1 MLRVRDAMTRDVVTV
16 ESEESAARAWGL
28 CRERSIRHLPV
39 VEGGRLVG
47 IVSDRDLRDLSPPR
61 ATADEENTL
70 GWVRIRDTMSARV
83 VTAHPLD
90 TIEHAAKV
98 IYENKFNCLP
108 VVADDEL
115 VGIITSSD
123 LVRTLVELTGAHGE
137 GSWVE
142 VEVPNEPGQL
152 ANGRLD
158 AAPCGGGGRASPW
171 RCLPRTGA
179 SSTPRARRNG
189 RKHLSFT
196 SCRGDPECGA
206 GSNGGVGDHRHS
218 GVPSSE
224 SSQAPQHHAGDPLE
238 ISGRKLP
245 GSDPSDCLAGGG
257 SGTS

>member
-16 ESEESAARAWGL
+16 GPEESAARAWGL
-28 CRERSIRHLPV
+28 CRERNIRHLPV

-61 ATADEENTL
+61 ATTDEENTL
-70 GWVRIRDTMSARV
+70 GWVQIRDMMSTGV

-98 IYENKFNCLP
+98 IYENRFNCLP
-108 VVADDEL
+108 VIADDEL

-152 ANGRLD
+152 ASITEVIRDRHVNIAGIFLGPASREAYRAIVLRLETTD
-158 AAPCGGGGRASPW
+158 P
-171 RCLPRTGA
+171 
-179 SSTPRARRNG
+179 
-189 RKHLSFT
+189 T
-196 SCRGDPECGA
+196 SIA
-206 GSNGGVGDHRHS
+206 GSLTDAGYVVTS
-218 GVPSSE
+218 TE
-224 SSQAPQHHAGDPLE
+224 STSF
-238 ISGRKLP
+238 SGRYLERR
-245 GSDPSDCLAGGG
+245 
-257 SGTS
+257 

>member
-16 ESEESAARAWGL
+16 GPEESAARAWGL
-28 CRERSIRHLPV
+28 CRERNIRHLPV
-39 VEGGRLVG
+39 IEGGRLVG

-61 ATADEENTL
+61 ATTDEENTL
-70 GWVRIRDTMSARV
+70 GWVQIRDMMSIGV

-137 GSWVE
+137 GSWIE

-152 ANGRLD
+152 ASITEVIRDRHVNIASVFLGPASREAYRAIVLRLETTD
-158 AAPCGGGGRASPW
+158 PTSIAESLTTAGYAVTVTES
-171 RCLPRTGA
+171 TG
-179 SSTPRARRNG
+179 S
-189 RKHLSFT
+189 
-196 SCRGDPECGA
+196 
-206 GSNGGVGDHRHS
+206 
-218 GVPSSE
+218 
-224 SSQAPQHHAGDPLE
+224 
-238 ISGRKLP
+238 SGRYLERR
-245 GSDPSDCLAGGG
+245 
-257 SGTS
+257 

>member
-16 ESEESAARAWGL
+16 GPEESAARAWGL
-28 CRERSIRHLPV
+28 CRERNIRHLPV

-61 ATADEENTL
+61 DTADQENTL
-70 GWVRIRDTMSARV
+70 GWVQIRDMMSTGV

-98 IYENKFNCLP
+98 IYENRFNCLP
-108 VVADDEL
+108 VVADDEI

-152 ANGRLD
+152 ASITEVIRDRHVNIVGIFLGPASREAYRTIVLRLETTD
-158 AAPCGGGGRASPW
+158 P
-171 RCLPRTGA
+171 
-179 SSTPRARRNG
+179 
-189 RKHLSFT
+189 T
-196 SCRGDPECGA
+196 SIA
-206 GSNGGVGDHRHS
+206 GSLTDAGYVVTS
-218 GVPSSE
+218 TE
-224 SSQAPQHHAGDPLE
+224 STGSYGRYLE
-238 ISGRKLP
+238 RR
-245 GSDPSDCLAGGG
+245 
-257 SGTS
+257 

>member
-16 ESEESAARAWGL
+16 GSEESAARAWGL
-28 CRERSIRHLPV
+28 CRERNIRHLPV

-61 ATADEENTL
+61 ETADQENTL
-70 GWVRIRDTMSARV
+70 GWVQIRDMMSTGV

-98 IYENKFNCLP
+98 IYENRFNCLP
-108 VVADDEL
+108 VVADDEI

-152 ANGRLD
+152 ASITEVIRDRHVNIAGVFLGPASREAYRAIVLRLETTD
-158 AAPCGGGGRASPW
+158 P
-171 RCLPRTGA
+171 
-179 SSTPRARRNG
+179 
-189 RKHLSFT
+189 T
-196 SCRGDPECGA
+196 SIA
-206 GSNGGVGDHRHS
+206 GSLTDAGYVVTS
-218 GVPSSE
+218 TE
-224 SSQAPQHHAGDPLE
+224 STGS
-238 ISGRKLP
+238 SGRYLERR
-245 GSDPSDCLAGGG
+245 
-257 SGTS
+257 

>member
-16 ESEESAARAWGL
+16 GPEESAARAWGL
-28 CRERSIRHLPV
+28 CRERNIRHLPV

-61 ATADEENTL
+61 AIADQENTL
-70 GWVRIRDTMSARV
+70 GWVRIRDMMSTGV

-98 IYENKFNCLP
+98 IYENRFNCLP
-108 VVADDEL
+108 VVADDEI

-152 ANGRLD
+152 ASITEVIRDRHVNIAGVFLGPASREAYRTVVLRLETTDPTSIAGNLTD
-158 AAPCGGGGRASPW
+158 AGYVVTSTES
-171 RCLPRTGA
+171 TG
-179 SSTPRARRNG
+179 S
-189 RKHLSFT
+189 
-196 SCRGDPECGA
+196 
-206 GSNGGVGDHRHS
+206 
-218 GVPSSE
+218 
-224 SSQAPQHHAGDPLE
+224 
-238 ISGRKLP
+238 SGRYLERR
-245 GSDPSDCLAGGG
+245 
-257 SGTS
+257 

>member
-16 ESEESAARAWGL
+16 GPEESAARAWGL
-28 CRERSIRHLPV
+28 CRERNIRHLPV

-61 ATADEENTL
+61 DTADQENTL
-70 GWVRIRDTMSARV
+70 GWVQIRDMMSTGV

-98 IYENKFNCLP
+98 IYENRFNCLP
-108 VVADDEL
+108 VVADDEI

-152 ANGRLD
+152 ASITEVIRDRHVNIAGIFLGPASREAYRAIVLRLETTD
-158 AAPCGGGGRASPW
+158 P
-171 RCLPRTGA
+171 
-179 SSTPRARRNG
+179 
-189 RKHLSFT
+189 T
-196 SCRGDPECGA
+196 SIA
-206 GSNGGVGDHRHS
+206 GSLTDAGYVVTS
-218 GVPSSE
+218 TE
-224 SSQAPQHHAGDPLE
+224 STGSYGRYLE
-238 ISGRKLP
+238 RR
-245 GSDPSDCLAGGG
+245 
-257 SGTS
+257 